1 MLMCFRAYHESKL
14 AHAVAVFEMHARGPL
29 FEEFREKL
37 QAECDKHW
45 RAGRQMCEVLSL
57 TGHPCTN
64 PVHRGGSEGAG
75 GGEQVEGSREDER
88 YKKII
93 VVNKLFVITVSVY
106 LQRSTRQRTLQRS

>member
-1 MLMCFRAYHESKL
+1 MT
-14 AHAVAVFEMHARGPL
+14 VFEMHARGPL
-29 FEEFREKL
+29 FEEFSEKL

-75 GGEQVEGSREDER
+75 GGEQIEPREDDR
-88 YKKII
+88 YIFLYI
-93 VVNKLFVITVSVY
+93 TETITYSYVNYIYNLLSVANY
-106 LQRSTRQRTLQRS
+106 LSESIAAALDM

>member
-1 MLMCFRAYHESKL
+1 MCFFRTYHESKL
-14 AHAVAVFEMHARGPL
+14 THAVAVFEMHARGPL

-45 RAGRQMCEVLSL
+45 RSGRQMCEVLSL

-75 GGEQVEGSREDER
+75 GGEQVEGGREDER
-88 YKKII
+88 CEKVIL
-93 VVNKLFVITVSVY
+93 VN
-106 LQRSTRQRTLQRS
+106 

>member
-1 MLMCFRAYHESKL
+1 MLFFRAYHESKL
-14 AHAVAVFEMHARGPL
+14 AHAMTVFEMHARGPL
-29 FEEFREKL
+29 FEEFSEKL

-75 GGEQVEGSREDER
+75 GREQTECREDDR
-88 YKKII
+88 HVSLYVINYCVSLYK
-93 VVNKLFVITVSVY
+93 LY
-106 LQRSTRQRTLQRS
+106 LQC